1 MAAPLPNDGVNEVG
15 DSWDTKCTVAF
26 TKGPWRH
33 IIEYGVRQDGE
44 DEPYVCQTSNEH
56 LEPGPLGTQ
65 VFAYQAAYA
74 LLHGNLLRMV
84 ASVTDVPTTGTR
96 KTPFYAFQI

>member
-15 DSWDTKCTVAF
+15 DSWDTKCSVAF

-44 DEPYVCQTSNEH
+44 DEPCVCQTSNEH
-56 LEPGPLGTQ
+56 LEPGPLGTHSMI
-65 VFAYQAAYA
+65 A
-74 LLHGNLLRMV
+74 LTKATAKMNT
-84 ASVTDVPTTGTR
+84 ASLCMDQTR
-96 KTPFYAFQI
+96 TPQIRWNDTFYAFQI